1 MCVKIKN
8 TFAPD
13 CDMEEFDI
21 RDLAYGIKFGALTW
35 KMIPEEYQDEVQQYL
50 DSLPET

>member
-1 MCVKIKN
+1 MKIKN

-13 CDMEEFDI
+13 SDMTEFDI

-35 KMIPEEYQDEVQQYL
+35 KMIPEEYHDEVQAYL
-50 DSLPET
+50 DSLPETE